1 LAESRDFPH
10 AEELAVTN
18 VVIGNELLIL
28 PKVILLVSAEFTTG
42 NSSFNVGVVILFNCD
57 IFKSAIYLIT

>member
-42 NSSFNVGVVILFNCD
+42 NASFNVGVVI
-57 IFKSAIYLIT
+57 